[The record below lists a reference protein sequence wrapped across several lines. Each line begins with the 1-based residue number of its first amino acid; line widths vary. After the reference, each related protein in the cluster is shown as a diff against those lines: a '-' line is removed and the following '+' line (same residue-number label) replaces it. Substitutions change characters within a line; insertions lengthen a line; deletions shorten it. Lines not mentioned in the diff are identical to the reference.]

1 MQSIFN
7 WKPEW
12 SVTSREFRNIAIF
25 KGNKIGI
32 KKLEKKVSSIDL
44 ELSHLG
50 KIIIFIALIFGNHQ
64 IIEKL

>member
-1 MQSIFN
+1 M
-7 WKPEW
+7 
-12 SVTSREFRNIAIF
+12 TSREFRNIAIF